1 MIEPLSSQDP
11 EARCCLTPLP
21 HLLCAAAP
29 GLFLYFFFCIEPDVY
44 HISLLVY
51 NKIIQKSFMK
61 NVIQMSSDF
70 RKRI

>member
-1 MIEPLSSQDP
+1 MLFDSSASP
-11 EARCCLTPLP
+11 FMRSSV
-21 HLLCAAAP
+21 
-29 GLFLYFFFCIEPDVY
+29 GLVYLFICIEPDVY